1 MLSDIPRLVVTVGGV
16 LLIAAVILFFFG
28 PKR

>member
-1 MLSDIPRLVVTVGGV
+1 MLSDIPRLVVTVGGI